1 MADINNWLKHD
12 FTILTKTTFYKKM
25 TKELKPHEYRVI
37 DEKDDLDSKLYKLES
52 FFSTKTFSY
61 INQDD
66 QRLLKMQAQI
76 MREYSNILQERI
88 DNF

>member
-1 MADINNWLKHD
+1 
-12 FTILTKTTFYKKM
+12 M
-25 TKELKPHEYRVI
+25 TKELEPHEYRVI
-37 DEKDDLDSKLYKLES
+37 YEKDELDIKLEKLES
-52 FFSTKTFSY
+52 FFSTATFKKL
-61 INQDD
+61 NQDD

>member
-1 MADINNWLKHD
+1 M
-12 FTILTKTTFYKKM
+12 
-25 TKELKPHEYRVI
+25 KELKPHEHCVI
-37 DEKDDLDSKLYKLES
+37 NEKDELDIKLEKLES
-52 FFSTKTFSY
+52 FFSTATFKKL
-61 INQDD
+61 NKDD